1 MAFCLKNSNGLFL
14 MTMGTARNDHSF
26 TKDESLAVKFEQRA
40 DAEARQKKLTIL
52 NLKIV
57 AIDTAAKQLT

>member
-1 MAFCLKNSNGLFL
+1 MAFGLKNSNGLYL

-26 TKDESLAVKFEQRA
+26 TKNEELAVKFEQES
-40 DAEARQKKLTIL
+40 DAEARQKKLRIF

-57 AIDTAAKQLT
+57 AIDTAAKHLT